1 MSPDALW
8 ALAALSTLL
17 LALLVGHLSAR
28 VRELEEAVDDLQDPL
43 RARRRRLGQNSDRRG
58 RP

>member
-1 MSPDALW
+1 MW

-28 VRELEEAVDDLQDPL
+28 VRELEERVADLQDPL
-43 RARRRRLGQNSDRRG
+43 RARRRRLGQNSDRR
-58 RP
+58 

>member
-1 MSPDALW
+1 MSPDAMW

-28 VRELEEAVDDLQDPL
+28 VRELEERVADLQDPL
-43 RARRRRLGQNSDRRG
+43 RARRRRLGQNSDRR
-58 RP
+58 